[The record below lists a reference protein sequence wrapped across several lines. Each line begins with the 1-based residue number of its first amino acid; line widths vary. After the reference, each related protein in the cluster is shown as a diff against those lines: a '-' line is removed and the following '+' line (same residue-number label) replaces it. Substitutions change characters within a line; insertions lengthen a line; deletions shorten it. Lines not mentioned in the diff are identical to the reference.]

1 MEDYVEAHTQRNLYT
16 GRDHSAHCDHANQNG
31 LQNNSIESYRAER
44 GSSALPAHAKQY
56 GPSTLVPPARVWP
69 VSL

>member
-16 GRDHSAHCDHANQNG
+16 GRDHSAQCDHANQNG

-44 GSSALPAHAKQY
+44 GPLALPAHAKQY
-56 GPSTLVPPARVWP
+56 GPSTLVPPARVWSA
-69 VSL
+69 SL